1 MIPINE
7 LSNIDIEKIINSLGL
22 NKYFGGVYSKDELPI
37 NLKHKHYYIINLDD
51 KKNGG
56 THWTV
61 FYYNYPLTSLY
72 FDSFGFVAPAQVENK
87 IEPYKYNDK
96 DVQDYENSSACGYFC
111 VAFIK
116 FLYNQDNKDDAFET
130 FINLFKSDT
139 NKNDKVLYQLLYH

>member
-7 LSNIDIEKIINSLGL
+7 LSNIDIIYIINDMKL
-22 NKYFGGVYSKDELPI
+22 NKYFAGVYSKDELPI

-61 FYYNYPLTSLY
+61 FYYNNPLTSLY
-72 FDSFGFVAPAQVENK
+72 FDSFGFVPPTQVENEIK
-87 IEPYKYNDK
+87 PYIYSDPAI
-96 DVQDYENSSACGYFC
+96 QDYENSSACGYFC
-111 VAFIK
+111 IAFIK
-116 FLYNQDNKDDAFET
+116 FLYNQDDKIKAFDT

-139 NKNDKVLYQLLYH
+139 NKNDHVLYQLLYH